1 MAGQEG
7 PLRVEAGD
15 SADQTISIDPDT
27 GTITEQTGDGGV
39 IVHLDAHRP
48 KAEDG
53 EDEWFEN
60 LTDQLDHIQLSKITN
75 ELVESIKA
83 DDESRSG
90 WLQDTAESLTQMA
103 LKLEKPDT
111 ATSSSASDG
120 PVMSRVRNPILLD
133 ACLRGWANAEA
144 ELLPASGPVKVKS
157 DGRETKGEDEQ
168 ADRLERAVNR
178 YLTTTATE
186 YYPETSHML
195 LWGTYLRGSGFKKVY
210 RCPRRRRPVAE
221 KVDGKDL
228 IVSDTATDLKS
239 CGRITHQITMRPS
252 IYKIMV
258 MLGAYRKTAAVPPN
272 PEPNVVDSK
281 IAGIQGTQPVP
292 ERPEDKPYTLWETQC
307 ELDLDEFIP
316 AGSKYKG
323 EGIPLPYLVTMDK
336 DNEQILAI
344 RRDWDEDDKHCI
356 RKRMYVRY
364 PYVPGPGFYGTGMYG
379 ILGNATLAMTAA
391 WRLGLDSAMMASHP
405 SGLIAKLGGRQINTD
420 FQTSAGEFKAIET
433 NNMPIGNIVM
443 PNPFHD
449 ATPGLM
455 AMMDKITEQTKS
467 LAQAAEIPAGEGLQ
481 NVPVGTML
489 AQIEQATKVM
499 SAAHKGMHVAQSEE
513 IQLLVELFRL
523 NPKDLLESDDGDLG
537 GWDDAQL
544 LEALKNVKLCPV
556 SDPNVPSHIHRI
568 SKALAMVEIIKIPE
582 FKARTDLDQAYR
594 IVLEA
599 VRIDP
604 AGLQIPAP
612 PPQAQQDPMAQAK
625 LAEAA
630 AKTKGAEAKITE
642 AGIKAQAASSDQ
654 AVQQKTAEL
663 DVVKEVLIHQ
673 NDEKKVQADLAE
685 TNANLAMKGREIE
698 HKERTADQDHALEV
712 AKAGVAA
719 HNSDREHEL
728 GVRQHVLDAQVAGHD
743 AAVQT
748 HEALKPEPKPAAA
761 KPKGKTK

>member
-7 PLRVEAGD
+7 PLRVEVGD
-15 SADQTISIDPDT
+15 SADQTILVDPDT
-27 GTITEQTGDGGV
+27 GTVTEQQPDGGV

-48 KAEDG
+48 KSDDDG
-53 EDEWFEN
+53 DEWFEN
-60 LTDQLDHIQLSKITN
+60 LADQLDHIRLSAITN
-75 ELVESIKA
+75 DLVEAIKA
-83 DDESRSG
+83 DDASRSG

-111 ATSSSASDG
+111 AASSSSSEG

-144 ELLPASGPVKVKS
+144 ELLPANGPVKVKS

-195 LWGTYLRGSGFKKVY
+195 LWGTYLRGSGFKKIY
-210 RCPRRRRPVAE
+210 RCPRRRRPVSE

-239 CGRITHQITMRPS
+239 CGRITHEITMRPS

-258 MLGAYRKTAAVPPN
+258 MLGAYRKTAAIPPN

-420 FQTSAGEFKAIET
+420 FQTAAGEFKAIET
-433 NNMPIGNIVM
+433 NGMPINQIVM

-455 AMMDKITEQTKS
+455 TMMDKITEQTKS

-499 SAAHKGMHVAQSEE
+499 AAAHKGMHVAQSEE
-513 IQLLVELFRL
+513 IQLLVDLFRL

-537 GWDDAQL
+537 GWDDAKL
-544 LEALKNVKLCPV
+544 LEALKNVKLVPV

-612 PPQAQQDPMAQAK
+612 PVQGGDPMADAK
-625 LAEAA
+625 KADAA
-630 AKTKGAEAKITE
+630 AKMKGAEAKITE
-642 AGIKAQAASSDQ
+642 AGIKAKAQEADLATQ
-654 AVQQKTAEL
+654 HRTAEL
-663 DVVKEVLIHQ
+663 DVVKEVLIHS

-685 TNANLAMKGREIE
+685 TNANLAMKGREIA
-698 HKERTADQDHALEV
+698 HKERTADRDHSLEV

-719 HNSDREHEL
+719 HNSDREHAL
-728 GVRQHVLDAQVAGHD
+728 GVSDHVLAAQTAAHS

-748 HEALKPEPKPAAA
+748 HEVLHPPKPAAPA
-761 KPKGKTK
+761 KPKGKK